1 MGLGYRI
8 FIRPFLKF
16 QDSEKAHKRSL
27 FLLKI
32 FSSNFIFRKI
42 LSLLYRPKN
51 LPVSVFGH
59 QFPHPFG
66 LAAGMDKKAEAI
78 NGWQSIG
85 LGFIEIGGITFH
97 EQKGNPK
104 PRMFRSDGSRALINR
119 MGFNNP
125 GAVKTQSFLKNYY
138 QRKGRPNVPVWVNL
152 GKSKITENKDA
163 HEDYSKTL
171 DILWDLA
178 DIFVI
183 NVSSPNTPN
192 LRELQ
197 NQEQLRTILNACMET
212 NRIKAAKLNEKE
224 KPILVKIAPDISDEQ
239 LHGIIA
245 AAMECGCSGIV
256 ATNTTVSRPDTN
268 STKDAKLFTENGGL
282 SGAPLKDNSTEFI
295 RKIHKIT
302 KGKWPIVGVGGIMS
316 ADDAWEKISAGAT
329 LLQAYSGFVFEGP
342 SLVKTV
348 VKGLQHELHSRGLDN
363 LSDAV
368 GIEHK

>member
-1 MGLGYRI
+1 MLR
-8 FIRPFLKF
+8 
-16 QDSEKAHKRSL
+16 
-27 FLLKI
+27 LL
-32 FSSNFIFRKI
+32 SSNIISRKI
-42 LSLLYRPKN
+42 LSLLYRPKD

-59 QFPHPFG
+59 QFRHPFG
-66 LAAGMDKKAEAI
+66 LAAGMDKKAEAM
-78 NGWQSIG
+78 NGWESIG

-104 PRMFRSDGSRALINR
+104 PRMFRSNSSQALINR

-125 GAVKTQSFLKNYY
+125 GALKTQSFLRQYY
-138 QRKGRPNVPVWVNL
+138 EKKGRPKVPVWVNL

-171 DILWDLA
+171 DLLWDLA

-197 NQEQLRTILNACMET
+197 NQEQLRTILESCMAVNRENAT
-212 NRIKAAKLNEKE
+212 KHDKSE
-224 KPILVKIAPDISDEQ
+224 KPILVKIAPDISDDQ
-239 LHGIIA
+239 LNGIIT

-256 ATNTTVSRPDTN
+256 ATNTTVARPD
-268 STKDAKLFTENGGL
+268 AKSPKESKLYSENGGL

-302 KGKWPIVGVGGIMS
+302 NGNWPIVGVGGIMS
-316 ADDAWEKISAGAT
+316 AQDAWEKIAAGAT

-342 SLVKTV
+342 SLVRSV
-348 VKGLQHELHSRGLDN
+348 VKGLHHELELRGLDN
-363 LSDAV
+363 LVDAV
-368 GIEHK
+368 GIEQK

>member
-8 FIRPFLKF
+8 FVRPFLKF

-32 FSSNFIFRKI
+32 FSSNFISRKI
-42 LSLLYRPKN
+42 LSLLYRPKD
-51 LPVSVFGH
+51 LPISVFGH

-85 LGFIEIGGITFH
+85 LGFIEIGGITYH

-104 PRMFRSDGSRALINR
+104 PRMFRCDSSRALINR

-125 GAVKTQSFLKNYY
+125 GALKTQSFLKKYY
-138 QRKGRPNVPVWVNL
+138 QNKGRPDVPIWVNL

-163 HEDYSKTL
+163 HEDYSNTL
-171 DILWDLA
+171 DLLWDLA

-197 NQEQLRTILNACMET
+197 NQEQMRTILNACMKT
-212 NRIKAAKLNEKE
+212 NRKNAAKLSEKE
-224 KPILVKIAPDISDEQ
+224 KPILVKIAPDITDEQ
-239 LHGIIA
+239 LNGIIS

-268 STKDAKLFTENGGL
+268 STRDARLFTENGGL
-282 SGAPLKDNSTEFI
+282 SGAPLHDNSTEFI

-302 KGKWPIVGVGGIMS
+302 KGNWPIVGVGGIMS
-316 ADDAWEKISAGAT
+316 ADDAWEKIAAGAT
-329 LLQAYSGFVFEGP
+329 LIQAYSGFVFEGP

-348 VKGLQHELHSRGLDN
+348 VKGLQHEVHTRGLHN
-363 LSDAV
+363 LSDDVA
-368 GIEHK
+368 IEHK